1 MIKIIE
7 DQLKNIKI
15 SGDVKTL
22 IQWMKYEDM
31 TCKQAAFLL
40 LVQDNPGCTVGT
52 LAAAL
57 GTNKPSITRACI
69 KLETLGFVQR
79 ETDMADQ
86 RLVRIYATDKPL

>member
-1 MIKIIE
+1 MLKIIE
-7 DQLKNIKI
+7 DQLKNIQI

-22 IQWMKYEDM
+22 VHWMKYEDM

-69 KLETLGFVQR
+69 KLEALGFVRR
-79 ETDMADQ
+79 ETDMADL
-86 RLVRIYATDKPL
+86 RLVRIYATGKKL

>member
-1 MIKIIE
+1 MHKIIE
-7 DQLKNIKI
+7 DQLKDIKV
-15 SGDVKTL
+15 SGDVTTL
-22 IQWMKYEDM
+22 VQWMKYEDM

-69 KLETLGFVQR
+69 KLEALGFVRRQIEDR
-79 ETDMADQ
+79 DG
-86 RLVRIYATDKPL
+86 RLVRIYATDKPI

>member
-7 DQLKNIKI
+7 DQLKKIKI

-22 IQWMKYEDM
+22 VHWMKYEDM

-69 KLETLGFVQR
+69 KLEALGFVRR
-79 ETDMADQ
+79 EIDMADL
-86 RLVRIYATDKPL
+86 RLVRIYATGKKL